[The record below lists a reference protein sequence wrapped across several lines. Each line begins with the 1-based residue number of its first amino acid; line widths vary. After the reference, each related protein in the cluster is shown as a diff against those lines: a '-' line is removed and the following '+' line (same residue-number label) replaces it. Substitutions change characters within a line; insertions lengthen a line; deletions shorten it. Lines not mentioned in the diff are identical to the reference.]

1 MKLSTRL
8 HTIFDMVQPCGV
20 AADIGCDHGLLP
32 IALIQSG
39 KCEHV
44 YACDVRKGPLSRAQ
58 EAIRQYGLQNSI
70 TTKLC
75 DGLQGLEDDVEVV
88 VIAGMGYDT
97 ICRILMKGDKQLK
110 HYKQIILQ
118 CNTRVEDMRRWLHQN
133 GFTIDAEQLVK
144 DHHYYQ
150 MRSVHKE
157 PSDMR
162 EDQYLFGVYLDRHP
176 LFKEYWTYILEKQ
189 KIIIQHTQPHHDG
202 YAAAVEKIKTIEKK
216 LKELD

>member
-39 KCEHV
+39 KCAHV

-118 CNTRVEDMRRWLHQN
+118 CNTHVEDMRRWLHQN
-133 GFTIDAEQLVK
+133 GFTIDAEQLVRIITIIRCSPYIRSHLICGK
-144 DHHYYQ
+144 TSIYSVCILIGIHY
-150 MRSVHKE
+150 
-157 PSDMR
+157 
-162 EDQYLFGVYLDRHP
+162 
-176 LFKEYWTYILEKQ
+176 
-189 KIIIQHTQPHHDG
+189 
-202 YAAAVEKIKTIEKK
+202 
-216 LKELD
+216 LKSIGRIFWKSRK

>member
-39 KCEHV
+39 KCAHV

-118 CNTRVEDMRRWLHQN
+118 CNTHVEDMRRWLHQN

-144 DHHYYQ
+144 DHHYY
-150 MRSVHKE
+150 
-157 PSDMR
+157 
-162 EDQYLFGVYLDRHP
+162 P

>member
-75 DGLQGLEDDVEVV
+75 DGLQGLDVYKRQLQEGVKYFPDDMISDHGENFQIAEIIREKVLYKTNEEVPHSVAVIVEKKEESDTRMELSALIVV
-88 VIAGMGYDT
+88 E
-97 ICRILMKGDKQLK
+97 RSSQKSILIGKQGAMIRGIRLAAQKELK
-110 HYKQIILQ
+110 EKFGKKVELELYV
-118 CNTRVEDMRRWLHQN
+118 RVEKNWRNRSSKLHQL
-133 GFTIDAEQLVK
+133 G
-144 DHHYYQ
+144 
-150 MRSVHKE
+150 
-157 PSDMR
+157 
-162 EDQYLFGVYLDRHP
+162 YL
-176 LFKEYWTYILEKQ
+176 ELEE
-189 KIIIQHTQPHHDG
+189 G
-202 YAAAVEKIKTIEKK
+202 R
-216 LKELD
+216 